1 MRNLFKPRNLLM
13 IVVVLAVMLG
23 GAILFPVPLPT
34 ILLPA
39 EVIFSVA
46 GFPVTNTLIT
56 TLIADI
62 TLLVIAFAVGRN
74 LKEIPTGFQNL
85 IEWFLETF
93 YRMTEDIAGKVNA
106 KRWFPVF
113 ITIMMFLMVANWW
126 ELIPGFDS
134 IGVIEPVEVATAHTN
149 GTVRTG
155 YKLGTFL
162 GIPSLIKEQVNLDD
176 EQVHEILAEHEAA
189 AASGEAATESESHE
203 SKYGAYVLKPLF
215 RAAATDLNVPLALAL
230 ISVILTQAEGMRVLG
245 MKYWRKFFLP
255 TITGMKAVDAFVGIL
270 ELISEFAKIISFSFR
285 LFGNVF
291 AGQVLLFVMP
301 FLIPYL
307 IPVPFYGL
315 ELFVGFMQAFVFAI
329 LTLIFLSS
337 AVVSHEGHE
346 EHGHGKE
353 APVTAH

>member
-23 GAILFPVPLPT
+23 GAVLIPVPLPT

-39 EVIFSVA
+39 EELFSVA

-62 TLLVIAFAVGRN
+62 TLLAIAFAVGRN
-74 LKEIPTGFQNL
+74 LKEIPSGLQNL
-85 IEWFLETF
+85 IEWFLEIF

-113 ITIMMFLMVANWW
+113 MTIMMFLMVANWW

-155 YKLGTFL
+155 YKLGSFL
-162 GIPSLIKEQVNLDD
+162 GIRTLVKDQVNLSD
-176 EQVHEILAEHEAA
+176 EQVQEILAEHKTE
-189 AASGEAATESESHE
+189 ASGEAAAKTESHE

-255 TITGMKAVDAFVGIL
+255 TITGMKPVDAFVGIL

-301 FLIPYL
+301 FLIPYF
-307 IPVPFYGL
+307 IPLPFYGL

-346 EHGHGKE
+346 DHGHAAE

>member
-134 IGVIEPVEVATAHTN
+134 IGVIEPIEVATAHTN
-149 GTVRTG
+149 GT
-155 YKLGTFL
+155 
-162 GIPSLIKEQVNLDD
+162 D
-176 EQVHEILAEHEAA
+176 
-189 AASGEAATESESHE
+189 
-203 SKYGAYVLKPLF
+203 
-215 RAAATDLNVPLALAL
+215 NVPLPAGVIQEAVTGVTNAYDTLHTVGADTVVALPML
-230 ISVILTQAEGMRVLG
+230 RDNVCTGMRSTSCATGTSITPTFARTAACSVLS
-245 MKYWRKFFLP
+245 P
-255 TITGMKAVDAFVGIL
+255 A
-270 ELISEFAKIISFSFR
+270 
-285 LFGNVF
+285 
-291 AGQVLLFVMP
+291 
-301 FLIPYL
+301 
-307 IPVPFYGL
+307 
-315 ELFVGFMQAFVFAI
+315 MQGRWVR
-329 LTLIFLSS
+329 TPS
-337 AVVSHEGHE
+337 VSIR
-346 EHGHGKE
+346 
-353 APVTAH
+353 